1 MRLTHDDVR
10 KVALL
15 ARLKM
20 TDADVARLA
29 DELTAIVHYVDVL
42 KDIDTTGIEPM
53 VHSVELLN
61 VLREDILG
69 TCLTREA
76 ALRNAPRSDG
86 KFFLVPAMIDAQ

>member
-15 ARLKM
+15 ARLKV

-53 VHSVELLN
+53 VHSVELSTSF
-61 VLREDILG
+61 VRTFLG
-69 TCLTREA
+69 R
-76 ALRNAPRSDG
+76 
-86 KFFLVPAMIDAQ
+86 V